1 MAFWICGPHS
11 KSSWAEILNLEPMN
25 KITIGGKTFVVTPET
40 FMSGVR
46 NSENSDLLG
55 PQNAA
60 IHYFKAFGLRKLSE
74 KQDLLLQSYLN
85 YEICD
90 EEKLVALER
99 YILDQT
105 DFWVELDMAFM
116 KDEVRWPIL
125 IIEGHSLEEISPMF
139 LEMPELFGMI
149 QLWQITNFLAFR
161 ELDRFDTPAFLQ
173 RFEKM
178 EKIAQHM
185 NQENRLLIN
194 GLVYLTFKI
203 QLFEIAERAMAK
215 YPEERSLRE
224 RWLGLLKKSPIAMS
238 DYWLWM
244 AGEKIF
250 CLDTF
255 DKMMKNPND
264 ALAILGMVEGHAVP
278 EALGILASSNLLF
291 DAVKVI
297 WPDETMRSHIVQYFE
312 FAKDH
317 LQDRPLTQYLDGM
330 ELYSRKIPKWDF
342 LYAMIMPNLTSA
354 IRAFAAAEQK
364 QRMLP
369 LVETIYNF
377 HSREG
382 KWPDTLIDL
391 GLPKELLQDTISG
404 NNFIYQAMPQPLL
417 KIQDYPNYNMTE
429 ENCSFKFLPRALL
442 PPPPEEQP
450 LQ

>member
-1 MAFWICGPHS
+1 MAFWILGSHS
-11 KSSWAEILNLEPMN
+11 KSSWAEILTLEPMS
-25 KITIGGKTFVVTPET
+25 KISLGGETFVVTPKT
-40 FMSGVR
+40 FLSGLR

-55 PQNAA
+55 TQNAA

-99 YILDQT
+99 FILDQT

-125 IIEGHSLEEISPMF
+125 IIEGHRLEEISPMF
-139 LEMPELFGMI
+139 FIRMPESFEMLELLRF
-149 QLWQITNFLAFR
+149 TNFLAFR

-178 EKIAQHM
+178 EKMAQHM
-185 NQENRLLIN
+185 DQENRIMIN
-194 GLVYLTFKI
+194 GLVYLRLKS

-215 YPEERSLRE
+215 YPDDRSLRE
-224 RWLGLLKKSPIAMS
+224 RLLGLLKKSPVAMS
-238 DYWLWM
+238 DYWRWM

-255 DKMMKNPND
+255 DKMMKNQND
-264 ALAILGMVEGHAVP
+264 VQAFLGMVVGHASP
-278 EALGILASSNLLF
+278 EGLGILASSNLLF

-297 WPDETMRSHIVQYFE
+297 LPDETMRSHIVQYFE

-317 LQDRPLTQYLDGM
+317 LQDRPLTQYLDGLG
-330 ELYSRKIPKWDF
+330 LYDRKIPKWDF
-342 LYAMIMPNLTSA
+342 FYPLIIPSLTSA
-354 IRAFAAAEQK
+354 IRAFATAEQM

-369 LVETIYNF
+369 LVEAIYNF

-391 GLPKELLQDTISG
+391 GLPKEFLQDTISG
-404 NNFIYQAMPQPLL
+404 NSYIYQAMPQPLL
-417 KIQDYPNYNMTE
+417 KVQDYPNYNMTE
-429 ENCSFKFLPRALL
+429 KSCSFKFLPRTL
-442 PPPPEEQP
+442 QP